1 MDQLAM
7 NPDQLYRE
15 EVFTDQETGSIRRL
29 TPVNRDG
36 SPDPDR
42 DVQYVGQTQVMT
54 PAGPLPLSFELQGNS
69 LGEAA
74 AQFAQAAGQ
83 AIQEAV
89 EEIKRLQREQQSSI
103 MVPGKGGQGGM
114 PGGGMPGGGIKL

>member
-1 MDQLAM
+1 M

-29 TPVNRDG
+29 SPVTSDG
-36 SPDPDR
+36 SADPNR
-42 DVQYVGQTQVMT
+42 AVQYVGQTQVMT
-54 PAGPLPLSFELQGNS
+54 PAGPLPLSFELQGDT

-74 AQFAQAAGQ
+74 SQFAPAAAQ

-103 MVPGKGGQGGM
+103 MMPGKGGSGGMPGGGM